1 MRKLVLVTIAA
12 LALAA
17 VANASVGLTGY
28 GATRK
33 AWAAHH
39 QADPNPKLMKG
50 CCYLPRQ
57 TDGYDRYYAVDRDE
71 KGRVYSYS
79 MHFAP
84 RISASEAKFLLRRS
98 ELPPDARLVRSKRK
112 GECLM
117 LQYRSAAAKRALGY
131 ATVGAALYSSA
142 AGRYTGKVEDIIIS
156 SLMTTSDGC

>member
-1 MRKLVLVTIAA
+1 MKKLVLLAIAA
-12 LALAA
+12 LALTAA
-17 VANASVGLTGY
+17 ANAAVGLTGY
-28 GATRK
+28 GATRN

-39 QADPNPKLMKG
+39 QADPNPKLVKG

-57 TDGYDRYYAVDRDE
+57 ADGNDRYYAVDRDE

-84 RISASEAKFLLRRS
+84 RISASEAKFILRQS
-98 ELPPDARLVRSKRK
+98 ELPRDARLVRSKRK
-112 GECLM
+112 GICLI

-142 AGRYTGKVEDIIIS
+142 AGRYTGKVEDIIIM
-156 SLMTTSDGC
+156 SLLTTSDGC